1 MKPLALLLTI
11 AFPAVTV
18 AQDTPNPLL
27 SLQLEIKHAIKRG
40 NEYLKSQQIDGTHW
54 GDPTVPALSALPL
67 TAAMGDPNLDPKED
81 VPAHID
87 AGYTW
92 LLSMQKDDGGI
103 YGKGLASYNSSAAI
117 MALLARG
124 RKADEPALLKARAFL
139 INQQTDWGVKG
150 ETDNKYDG
158 GVGYGG
164 SYAHSDLSNTYLALE
179 ALAKSRHVAK
189 DGNHGQQPELD
200 WKAALQFVSRCQNLK
215 ETNDQ
220 EWESDDPDN
229 KGGMIYFPGD
239 SKAGSQELPDGRVA
253 LRSYGSMSYAGLL
266 SLIYADL
273 DADDPRLKAVL
284 EWLGKNYTLKENP
297 GLGAQGL
304 YYYYHAMAKSLT
316 AAGIDQLPLGNGKT
330 TDWRRDLGTL
340 LVSSQKSDGSWINE
354 NSRWWESDPVLV
366 TSYVVLTLE
375 QIYYSMPKE

>member
-54 GDPTVPALSALPL
+54 GDPSVPALSALPL